1 MRKRTPR
8 QKDSLLSAIG
18 PLALV
23 VIWAVSHVGND
34 AASKSKPLADQI
46 TTGSLL
52 VAFEGKIMEFSHA
65 LYTYFAMNLEKLPQT
80 AMLATWLDQTR

>member
-18 PLALV
+18 PL
-23 VIWAVSHVGND
+23 
-34 AASKSKPLADQI
+34 
-46 TTGSLL
+46 
-52 VAFEGKIMEFSHA
+52 VAFEGKIIEFPHA

-80 AMLATWLDQTR
+80 AMLATQLDQTR